1 MRAACR
7 GGFDAVVVDSCNVP
21 KVWITPTALPRSTIS
36 IFLEPGIDAAGAAS
50 FAEEEGWD
58 GVVSSP
64 EEAVQFLTG
73 RTVVAEEGQPD
84 AELDLDALHPAVAR
98 FVPFPLPSHHLSSSI
113 RQTVVAHRHRFAQ
126 EPAGR
131 PGQRGAEHG

>member
-1 MRAACR
+1 M
-7 GGFDAVVVDSCNVP
+7 VVDSCNVP

-98 FVPFPLPSHHLSSSI
+98 FAPLPPPPQFVNPPNA
-113 RQTVVAHRHRFAQ
+113 RRHRFAQ

>member
-1 MRAACR
+1 M
-7 GGFDAVVVDSCNVP
+7 VVDSCNVP

-36 IFLEPGIDAAGAAS
+36 IFLEPGIDVAGAAS

-73 RTVVAEEGQPD
+73 RTVVAEEAQPD

-98 FVPFPLPSHHLSSSI
+98 FAPTPPLASPAPTQSANPPN
-113 RQTVVAHRHRFAQ
+113 AHRHRFAQ
-126 EPAGR
+126 EPARR